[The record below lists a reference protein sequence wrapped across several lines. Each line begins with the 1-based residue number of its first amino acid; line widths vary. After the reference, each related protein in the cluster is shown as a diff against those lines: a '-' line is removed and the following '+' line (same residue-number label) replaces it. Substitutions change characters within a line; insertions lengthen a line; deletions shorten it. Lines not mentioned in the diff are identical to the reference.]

1 MNLTG
6 EKIRRIRGR
15 FSGLSPAWQPPK
27 EKAVSLTDPWIRR
40 WGIIAAVCAGVT
52 LLLFVGYLLGLGSV
66 VSQLRTLSTLG
77 KG

>member
-1 MNLTG
+1 
-6 EKIRRIRGR
+6 
-15 FSGLSPAWQPPK
+15 
-27 EKAVSLTDPWIRR
+27 
-40 WGIIAAVCAGVT
+40 